1 MSAESPAPCR
11 PDIPA
16 GGKKEPPPVTEN
28 PPPQASTHP
37 DREYSAGDETPRES
51 APVDTLL
58 ICFLRLARELG
69 APISEADLHA
79 ACPIPES
86 GMNINIFSMAARRF
100 GYAVRRI
107 TFDEE
112 AALELPT
119 PFILLGTRAV
129 GTMLAIERSEE
140 TLTLFNP
147 VDGKTRVV
155 GTEVARGLAEEVL
168 AVGRAGPTAPS
179 RGWRALMGDRIKSVA
194 VELTVASLVVNIF
207 ALASPLFVMTVYN
220 KVIGQRSVDTLEVLV
235 IGMLCLYGFD
245 LVLRAIRGYLSS
257 HTGARM
263 DALIGSEVI
272 HRLVHLPYTHF
283 EVTSTGLISER
294 LRQLETIRQFFTG
307 QMPLVLVDLCF
318 VFVFLTVLYYLSPTL
333 GGIVIGAMP
342 VFLIISAAF
351 HRVQKKLVEENF
363 TALAAKTSAL
373 AETVSNALTVKSL
386 GLESEIERRWGSRLA
401 LSAWTGF
408 RANNLTQMVS
418 VFGTVLQQ
426 LVSLLIIFMGAK
438 LVIAGDISIGAL
450 IAANLLASRALA
462 PMRQVVSAWSQLQ
475 EVRAAFGRLD
485 DIMEAETEITPG
497 VFAPAP
503 NLEGKITFDGVT
515 FAYADDQPPAIDNL
529 DLTIERGEVIA
540 IMGPSG
546 SGKSTLAK
554 LLQGLYKPS
563 SGRILIDKTD
573 ISHISAPALR
583 RQLGVVPQEI
593 QLFAGT
599 VRENIAMG
607 TSHATPER
615 VVAAAKFVGA
625 HDFIQRLPNG
635 YETVLNE
642 RGIGLSSGQ
651 RQLLCIARAMMRN
664 PRILILDEATSAL
677 DGASEEIFLRNLRRV
692 AKGRTVIIISH
703 RMAPAQIAD
712 KVVLIVEGRVAGIG
726 PPSELPRITRE
737 FVARN
742 AAQVKSSADRPPA
755 GTAPEAG
762 IGAPPGSAAAVGQ

>member
-1 MSAESPAPCR
+1 MSAESPSPCR
-11 PDIPA
+11 PDLQA

-28 PPPQASTHP
+28 PPPETKLHP
-37 DREYSAGDETPRES
+37 DAEISAGDETPRES

-69 APISEADLHA
+69 VPISEADLHA

-86 GMNINIFSMAARRF
+86 GMNINVFSMAARRF
-100 GYAVRRI
+100 GYAVRRL
-107 TFDEE
+107 TFDAE

-119 PFILLGTRAV
+119 PFILLGTREA
-129 GTMLAIERSEE
+129 GAMLAIERNEE

-147 VDGKTRVV
+147 VDGKIRVV

-168 AVGRAGPTAPS
+168 AVGPAGPTAPS

-245 LVLRAIRGYLSS
+245 LVLRTIRGYLSS

-333 GGIVIGAMP
+333 GGIVVAAIP

-386 GLESEIERRWGSRLA
+386 GLESEIERRWGGRLA

-475 EVRAAFGRLD
+475 EVRAAFRRLD
-485 DIMEAETEITPG
+485 DIMHRMSMHAFNCVP
-497 VFAPAP
+497 
-503 NLEGKITFDGVT
+503 
-515 FAYADDQPPAIDNL
+515 
-529 DLTIERGEVIA
+529 DLASAVSAKLRAWPHLLTTLRTNHLH
-540 IMGPSG
+540 
-546 SGKSTLAK
+546 GKS
-554 LLQGLYKPS
+554 PC
-563 SGRILIDKTD
+563 D
-573 ISHISAPALR
+573 
-583 RQLGVVPQEI
+583 
-593 QLFAGT
+593 
-599 VRENIAMG
+599 
-607 TSHATPER
+607 
-615 VVAAAKFVGA
+615 
-625 HDFIQRLPNG
+625 IQR
-635 YETVLNE
+635 
-642 RGIGLSSGQ
+642 
-651 RQLLCIARAMMRN
+651 RA
-664 PRILILDEATSAL
+664 
-677 DGASEEIFLRNLRRV
+677 
-692 AKGRTVIIISH
+692 
-703 RMAPAQIAD
+703 
-712 KVVLIVEGRVAGIG
+712 
-726 PPSELPRITRE
+726 
-737 FVARN
+737 
-742 AAQVKSSADRPPA
+742 
-755 GTAPEAG
+755 
-762 IGAPPGSAAAVGQ
+762 